1 MRHDKP
7 LPPAFEGL
15 ESLKLALH
23 AGNSWLD
30 NSNIW
35 RASESLAPLC
45 VTPRGYKRSV
55 QSRQDASN
63 FLRIFDLFLLISPR
77 PLKEDAM
84 VRSRFLSVEAGLALL
99 ASIAHVQ
106 ASDILPREIS
116 ECVRHVY
123 LHTYQCINDF

>member
-1 MRHDKP
+1 MRAILGSIIRIFGGPLNP
-7 LPPAFEGL
+7 LPRFVLPFAVIKEAFNPVRTPA
-15 ESLKLALH
+15 
-23 AGNSWLD
+23 
-30 NSNIW
+30 
-35 RASESLAPLC
+35 
-45 VTPRGYKRSV
+45 T
-55 QSRQDASN
+55 

-106 ASDILPREIS
+106 ASDILPRETP

-123 LHTYQCINDF
+123 LHNYQCINNF